1 MILKTY
7 ARIFTVDIEVSLD
20 LLRKLVGRE
29 PDLRFAFRDLEIAAI
44 GDFCVVAGPAASLAQ
59 YRSSQG
65 PIVVDNLEETQS
77 LLLAAGAKITVPPSE
92 SDSGVFLYARHPD
105 GVDVEYVQW
114 KPELVKRILSQA

>member
-7 ARIFTVDIEVSLD
+7 ARIFTEDIEVSLS
-20 LLRKLVGRE
+20 LLRNLVGRE

-44 GDFCVVAGPAASLAQ
+44 GDFCVVAGPSTSLAQ

-77 LLLAAGAKITVPPSE
+77 LLLAAGATITVPTSK
-92 SDSGVFLYARHPD
+92 SDTGIFLYARHPD

-114 KPELVKRILSQA
+114 KPDLVKRILS